1 MKKLILIVL
10 LFPFFTQAEVS
21 EKDFIIDTINITC
34 AEHKDPEFCRWQVEN
49 ISAVS
54 SINTLT
60 YYRCKL
66 DNKKDKE
73 CLRAV
78 EMFDYIQGQYDKNM
92 NDMKKQ

>member
-10 LFPFFTQAEVS
+10 LFPFFIQAEVS
-21 EKDFIIDTINITC
+21 EKDFIIDTINIAC

-49 ISAVS
+49 ISAIS

-73 CLRAV
+73 CLNAV
-78 EMFDYIQGQYDKNM
+78 EMFDYIQGKYDKNI
-92 NDMKKQ
+92 NDMKK

>member
-66 DNKKDKE
+66 DNKKAKDKE

-78 EMFDYIQGQYDKNM
+78 EMFDYIQG
-92 NDMKKQ
+92 